1 MSEMKKRTETLKTL
15 IDLFKKRIARCER
28 ESENLIEAKIDVQQK
43 TFDEEQNNQM
53 LVKELEEMKND
64 YKEIKSCLELNFLQ
78 EKDNKSQVFF

>member
-1 MSEMKKRTETLKTL
+1 MAEMKKRTETLKTL